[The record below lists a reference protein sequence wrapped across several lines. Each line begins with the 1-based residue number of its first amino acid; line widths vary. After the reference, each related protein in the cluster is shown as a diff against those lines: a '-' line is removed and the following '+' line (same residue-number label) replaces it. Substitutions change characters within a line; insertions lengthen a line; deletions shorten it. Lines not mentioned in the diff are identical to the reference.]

1 MLALLLMVSI
11 LAAGIGY
18 TVLTDNN
25 NDQDN
30 ASSNGAG
37 TGASAGSDAGAGS
50 ASVANINLTDG
61 ADIRTMS
68 DAGALFAKDGDDT
81 ITGSNG
87 DDFIRL
93 GAGDDS
99 LSGGAGSDT
108 ITGGTGNDTLF
119 GGVGDDSLDGG
130 FGSDSL
136 VDGIGRNTLIGGGGA
151 DSLAAL
157 YEYNTGAG
165 AANAGTLN
173 GGSEGDVLVGDN
185 GDVLTGG
192 SGVDAFGVQV
202 TKAAGA
208 ALLTENVVTVTDFTA
223 NETLQVLLTNA
234 DGSSADLT
242 GASLQLVASGANT
255 NVLVSFGG
263 GPGTLVA
270 TLQNITPTQITA
282 GSISLTN

>member
-1 MLALLLMVSI
+1 MQ
-11 LAAGIGY
+11 G
-18 TVLTDNN
+18 
-25 NDQDN
+25 
-30 ASSNGAG
+30 NG
-37 TGASAGSDAGAGS
+37 
-50 ASVANINLTDG
+50 
-61 ADIRTMS
+61 
-68 DAGALFAKDGDDT
+68 
-81 ITGSNG
+81 
-87 DDFIRL
+87 
-93 GAGDDS
+93 GDDS

-157 YEYNTGAG
+157 DEYNTGAG
-165 AANAGTLN
+165 AANADTLN

-282 GSISLTN
+282 GSITLTN

>member
-1 MLALLLMVSI
+1 MGNDSI
-11 LAAGIGY
+11 VGEG
-18 TVLTDNN
+18 
-25 NDQDN
+25 
-30 ASSNGAG
+30 
-37 TGASAGSDAGAGS
+37 
-50 ASVANINLTDG
+50 
-61 ADIRTMS
+61 
-68 DAGALFAKDGDDT
+68 DGDLLWGGEGNDT
-81 ITGSNG
+81 L
-87 DDFIRL
+87 L
-93 GAGDDS
+93 GF
-99 LSGGAGSDT
+99 
-108 ITGGTGNDTLF
+108 TGNDTLF
-119 GGVGDDSLDGG
+119 GGVGDDSLDGD

-157 YEYNTGAG
+157 DEYTTRAG
-165 AANAGTLN
+165 AANADTLN

-208 ALLTENVVTVTDFTA
+208 ALLTENVMTVTDFTA

-263 GPGTLVA
+263 GPGTLVT
-270 TLQNITPTQITA
+270 TLQNITATQIA
-282 GSISLTN
+282 AESITLTN

>member
-1 MLALLLMVSI
+1 MLALLLMVPI

-18 TVLTDNN
+18 AVLTDNN

-37 TGASAGSDAGAGS
+37 TGASAGSGVGAGS

-81 ITGSNG
+81 ISGSNG

-93 GAGDDS
+93 GAGNDS
-99 LSGGAGSDT
+99 VTGRAGNDE
-108 ITGGTGNDTLF
+108 IFGDIGDDTLF
-119 GGVGDDSLDGG
+119 GG

-136 VDGIGRNTLIGGGGA
+136 VDGIGRNTLISGGGA

-157 YEYNTGAG
+157 DEYNTGAG
-165 AANAGTLN
+165 AANADTLN

-185 GDVLTGG
+185 GDVLIGC

-263 GPGTLVA
+263 GPGTLVT
-270 TLQNITPTQITA
+270 TLQNITPTQIAA
-282 GSISLTN
+282 GSITLTN

>member
-1 MLALLLMVSI
+1 MQ
-11 LAAGIGY
+11 G
-18 TVLTDNN
+18 
-25 NDQDN
+25 
-30 ASSNGAG
+30 NG
-37 TGASAGSDAGAGS
+37 
-50 ASVANINLTDG
+50 
-61 ADIRTMS
+61 
-68 DAGALFAKDGDDT
+68 
-81 ITGSNG
+81 
-87 DDFIRL
+87 
-93 GAGDDS
+93 GDDS
-99 LSGGAGSDT
+99 LSGGTGSDT
-108 ITGGTGNDTLF
+108 ITGGTGNDSIVGEGDGDLLWGGESNDTLLGFTGNDTLF

-157 YEYNTGAG
+157 DEYTTRAG
-165 AANAGTLN
+165 AANADTLN

-242 GASLQLVASGANT
+242 GASLQLVADGANT
-255 NVLVSFGG
+255 NILVSFGG

-282 GSISLTN
+282 GSITLTN

>member
-1 MLALLLMVSI
+1 M
-11 LAAGIGY
+11 
-18 TVLTDNN
+18 
-25 NDQDN
+25 
-30 ASSNGAG
+30 
-37 TGASAGSDAGAGS
+37 
-50 ASVANINLTDG
+50 
-61 ADIRTMS
+61 
-68 DAGALFAKDGDDT
+68 
-81 ITGSNG
+81 
-87 DDFIRL
+87 
-93 GAGDDS
+93 
-99 LSGGAGSDT
+99 
-108 ITGGTGNDTLF
+108 
-119 GGVGDDSLDGG
+119 
-130 FGSDSL
+130 
-136 VDGIGRNTLIGGGGA
+136 DGIGRNTLIGGGGA

-157 YEYNTGAG
+157 DEYNTGAG
-165 AANAGTLN
+165 AANADTLN
-173 GGSEGDVLVGDN
+173 GGSEGDVLVSDN

-242 GASLQLVASGANT
+242 GASLQLVADGANT

-282 GSISLTN
+282 GSITLTN